1 MKITR
6 IAIAGLCCIGSA
18 LAQDAGQ
25 DNDNR
30 NRVPVALQ
38 EALDLSDTQIDQLRD
53 NNRTMGDEIRPVARQ
68 IADKRREMRLEMRA
82 ESPNES
88 IIGTITMERQQLT
101 DEVQAIQAKYQ
112 TSAKE
117 LLTFDQ
123 LFKLQPIEAAA
134 AFTFEVRQAD
144 QYNLVMLP
152 EPDQG
157 DSGGARQ
164 QPGGPIRRR

>member
-68 IADKRREMRLEMRA
+68 IADKRREMRA

-134 AFTFEVRQAD
+134 AFTFEVRQAA